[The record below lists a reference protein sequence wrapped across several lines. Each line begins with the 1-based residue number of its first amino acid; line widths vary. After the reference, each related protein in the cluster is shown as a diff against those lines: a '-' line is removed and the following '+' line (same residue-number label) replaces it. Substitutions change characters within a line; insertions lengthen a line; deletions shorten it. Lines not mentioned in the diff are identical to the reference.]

1 MLTEDIFN
9 NMNLLCVYDK
19 GNFIK
24 YNANNNLYNV
34 YVIKNDNNNSYYV
47 GLTFGY
53 CLYRIKRHLN
63 TNTNEICCAGS
74 VYLLEQLDNEE
85 DMRRME
91 KIWIRWFDKYSNCIN
106 KIKYND
112 WWKGMWYMDLNR
124 IKKSNYIKLLNDN
137 TIEPLSIQIVNGKNK
152 LDI

>member
-24 YNANNNLYNV
+24 YNSNDNHYNI
-34 YVIKNDNNNSYYV
+34 YVIKNNNDNNSYYV
-47 GLTFGY
+47 GLTWGY
-53 CLYRIKRHLN
+53 CFNRIKQHLIN
-63 TNTNEICCAGS
+63 NTNEICADGS
-74 VYLLEQLDNEE
+74 VYLLEQLDNK
-85 DMRRME
+85 DFMRIME

-106 KIKYND
+106 KLKYNNED
-112 WWKGMWYMDLNR
+112 FRCMELNN

-137 TIEPLSIQIVNGKNK
+137 TIEPLSIQIGRCKIK

>member
-24 YNANNNLYNV
+24 YNTNSNHYNI
-34 YVIKNDNNNSYYV
+34 YVIKNNNENNSYYV
-47 GLTFGY
+47 GLTWGY
-53 CLYRIKRHLN
+53 CFNRIKQHLI
-63 TNTNEICCAGS
+63 TNTNEICSAGS
-74 VYLLEQLDNEE
+74 VYLLEQLDKKE

-91 KIWIRWFDKYSNCIN
+91 KIWIRWFDKYSKCIN

-112 WWKGMWYMDLNR
+112 LGYMELNR

-137 TIEPLSIQIVNGKNK
+137 KIEPLSIQIVNGKMK

>member
-19 GNFIK
+19 GNYIK
-24 YNANNNLYNV
+24 YRNDNHYNV
-34 YVIKNDNNNSYYV
+34 YVIKNNNDNNSYYV
-47 GLTFGY
+47 GLTWGY
-53 CLYRIKRHLN
+53 CFNRIKQHLI

-74 VYLLEQLDNEE
+74 VYLLEQLDNKE

-91 KIWIRWFDKYSNCIN
+91 KIWIRWFDKYSKCVN
-106 KIKYND
+106 KIKYKD
-112 WWKGMWYMDLNR
+112 LGYMELNR
-124 IKKSNYIKLLNDN
+124 IKKSNYLKLLNDN
-137 TIEPLSIQIVNGKNK
+137 KIEPLSIQIVNGKMK